1 MAEGNAGS
9 AKNNNFID
17 TRISIGQIGI
27 VISIVASALIFYF
40 TGQTNVGERI
50 NKLENDMNHQTQQS
64 VNDVNH
70 QMQQSIAQLSDRIG
84 KNETR
89 IAVIEQHQ
97 IQEDSGIADTRTS
110 LNSFIVDVRQQLS
123 RIFDQVS
130 DLRPLLQT
138 RDAQRPTL
146 HDGR

>member
-1 MAEGNAGS
+1 MADGTKVNDHS
-9 AKNNNFID
+9 FID
-17 TRISIGQIGI
+17 TKISIGQIGI

-50 NKLENDMNHQTQQS
+50 NKLENDMGRQTQQS
-64 VNDVNH
+64 VNDINH
-70 QMQQSIAQLSDRIG
+70 QMQQSIALLSDRIG

-97 IQEDSGIADTRTS
+97 VQEDATIVDTKAN

-130 DLRPLLQT
+130 DLRPLLQN
-138 RDAQRPTL
+138 RDGQRTVIR
-146 HDGR
+146 DR